1 MYNIPYTSVA
11 VSGCLQGKRGGK
23 APNHVIDSPPSPQ
36 PMLALEIL
44 GWMMVCVRIE
54 RGEKSSPQTKYLYFA
69 CALRPRRRIGSRH
82 LYCENWG
89 IHISMLAQQSDCSRE
104 INYVSTM
111 YVITDSQLAL
121 Y

>member
-1 MYNIPYTSVA
+1 MYNIPYTSV

-44 GWMMVCVRIE
+44 GWMMVCVCIE
-54 RGEKSSPQTKYLYFA
+54 GGEKSSPRAKYFA
-69 CALRPRRRIGSRH
+69 CALWPRLRIGSRH

-89 IHISMLAQQSDCSRE
+89 IIMKHISMLAHQSDCSRE

-111 YVITDSQLAL
+111 YIASLHSTSN
-121 Y
+121 